1 MNHSFEINHEKKYIH
16 YRHSGT
22 IERQDVRRAWEQ
34 LILMP
39 EFSRENYNLISDY
52 RDAKFAFTT
61 KDIPIVDSFLISLKD
76 ILKDKR
82 NAVIVDGPNETLF
95 SLMYETTASKKLD
108 FHIKTFTTLE
118 SAINFLL

>member
-1 MNHSFEINHEKKYIH
+1 MNYSLEINHEKKYIH

-22 IERQDVRRAWEQ
+22 IVRQEIRQVWEQ

-39 EFSRENYNLISDY
+39 EFCRENYNLISDY
-52 RDAKFAFTT
+52 QDARFAFSI
-61 KDIPIVDSFLISLKD
+61 KDKPIVDAFLEFLKD

-95 SLMYETTASKKLD
+95 SLMFENTANKKLN
-108 FHIKTFTTLE
+108 FNIKTFTTLE